1 MNLPDP
7 AILILRDPRESIKK
21 CSLTPLRG
29 KPGVEFQS
37 YYRDRRIDAD
47 GRVLLDPEGEPFTA
61 ADRGRGLFLIDCSWR
76 RVGQLAATVDGVVVR
91 RRLPELATAYPRK
104 SRIFEDPQAGL
115 ASIEALFVA
124 TLLLGEPRLDL
135 LDAYRWR
142 DAFLAANAERLA
154 EHGFRR

>member
-1 MNLPDP
+1 MSSSDP

-29 KPGVEFQS
+29 KPGVVFQS
-37 YYRDRRIDAD
+37 YYRDRRIEAG
-47 GRVLLDPEGEPFTA
+47 GRVLLDPEGAPFTE

-76 RVGQLAATVDGVVVR
+76 RVGQLAETVDGVVER
-91 RRLPELATAYPRK
+91 RRLPELETAYPRK
-104 SRIFEDPQAGL
+104 SRIFEDPATGL

-135 LDAYRWR
+135 LDEYRWR
-142 DAFLAANAERLA
+142 DGFLETNAARLA
-154 EHGFRR
+154 ELGFRL